1 MFCSLCSWLQ
11 TNSIPGCSTRCQRWT
26 QATLTNQFSL
36 RALSFLSRF
45 SAKARLRRYVA
56 TRTVAAAV
64 DTVVVEAV
72 VEAMVVAVAA
82 EVITTT
88 VVDEAVTTTATTTTM
103 VVATIT
109 TTLRVTAPLPT
120 LHLLSS
126 QAPTPGRHPLRTA
139 FRPRPQAGF
148 LLHKQVDGKVQEAMA
163 ARPPSRSALGG

>member
-1 MFCSLCSWLQ
+1 
-11 TNSIPGCSTRCQRWT
+11 
-26 QATLTNQFSL
+26 
-36 RALSFLSRF
+36 
-45 SAKARLRRYVA
+45 
-56 TRTVAAAV
+56 
-64 DTVVVEAV
+64 VVVEAV
-72 VEAMVVAVAA
+72 VEAMVVVVAA
-82 EVITTT
+82 EVTTTT
-88 VVDEAVTTTATTTTM
+88 VVDEAVTTTATTTTTTM

-148 LLHKQVDGKVQEAMA
+148 LLHKQVDGKVQEATA

>member
-1 MFCSLCSWLQ
+1 M
-11 TNSIPGCSTRCQRWT
+11 RCQRWT
-26 QATLTNQFSL
+26 QATLTNRFSS
-36 RALSFLSRF
+36 RASSFLSRF
-45 SAKARLRRYVA
+45 SAKVRLRRYVA
-56 TRTVAAAV
+56 TKTVAAAV

-88 VVDEAVTTTATTTTM
+88 AVDEAVTTTTITATTTTTT
-103 VVATIT
+103 VATIT

-139 FRPRPQAGF
+139 FRLRPQAGF
-148 LLHKQVDGKVQEAMA
+148 LLHKQVDGKVQEVTA
-163 ARPPSRSALGG
+163 ARLPSHSALGG